1 MKKLIE
7 IIFLIA
13 IIILG
18 IIQKD
23 YLVNTWQRA
32 FQQYFPCKQP
42 IYYSIGT
49 FDTRFGIS
57 KEQFIDDLAS
67 AEKIWK
73 VPTGINLFQYS
84 PNGNLKVN
92 LIYDS
97 RQLTTDELSSMNSTL
112 DNGKESYD
120 KLTAEYKQQLSAH
133 NQKSLDFEKR
143 LTNFDARRKTYES
156 EVAMYNRQG
165 TVSAETRNRLNN
177 ERDYLNTESSSI
189 NQLQSEL
196 DDEVTTLNA
205 MIANINKNAN
215 SLNTSVN
222 QYNSI
227 SAPLSEGFN
236 EGIYKSD
243 SKGQEIDVYQFSDD
257 AKLIRVLAHELGHAI
272 GMEHV
277 DDSEAIMY
285 KLNTSA
291 NMKATE
297 SDLGAIKA
305 VCKIK

>member
-18 IIQKD
+18 ITQKD

-57 KEQFIDDLAS
+57 KEKFINDLAS
-67 AEKIWK
+67 AEKIWED
-73 VPTGINLFQYS
+73 PTGINLFEYS
-84 PNGNLKVN
+84 PNGNLKIN

-112 DNGKESYD
+112 DNGRETYD
-120 KLTAEYKQQLSAH
+120 RLSTEYKQQLALH
-133 NQKSLDFEKR
+133 NQKNSDFESR
-143 LTNFDARRKTYES
+143 LTNFNARRKGYET

-165 TVSAETRNRLNN
+165 SVSTETKSRLNN

-196 DDEVTTLNA
+196 NDEVTKLNA
-205 MIANINKNAN
+205 MVANINKSANNLNAG
-215 SLNTSVN
+215 VN
-222 QYNSI
+222 QYNTI
-227 SAPLSEGFN
+227 SAPLAEGFN
-236 EGIYKSD
+236 EGLYKSD
-243 SKGQEIDVYQFSDD
+243 SKGQQIDVYQFSDD
-257 AKLIRVLAHELGHAI
+257 TKLIRVLAHELGHAV
-272 GMEHV
+272 GLEHV
-277 DDSEAIMY
+277 DDSEAIMHR
-285 KLNTSA
+285 LNTSI

-297 SDLGAIKA
+297 SDLNEIKL
-305 VCKIK
+305 VCRTK